1 VRIGW
6 RRLGA
11 LYLDVLLLSIP
22 PELVLRG
29 RAGAYRWLI
38 ALALALLM
46 EALLWSRVRRSFGH
60 YAMGLVR
67 DGAGEWRPDP
77 TVVPPTHGILL
88 LFGIAHFYGAVKFF
102 TDGVLDYDAYHLG
115 GQRITGP
122 AAKLVPVALALG
134 FASSAIALF
143 RRPAHGPLVALG
155 VPALALLNDFTSSRL
170 LPSTM
175 AAAMARAQ
183 ARHGGRTLPLDAETW
198 AGLFLQVQ
206 VVHVL
211 ALLGALLVLRR
222 QFPAGKARP
231 A

>member
-1 VRIGW
+1 
-6 RRLGA
+6 
-11 LYLDVLLLSIP
+11 
-22 PELVLRG
+22 
-29 RAGAYRWLI
+29 
-38 ALALALLM
+38 
-46 EALLWSRVRRSFGH
+46 
-60 YAMGLVR
+60 
-67 DGAGEWRPDP
+67 
-77 TVVPPTHGILL
+77 VVPPTHGILL